1 VETCEA
7 KFYFYLSYFILLFPF
22 FVLSSSVSFSASS
35 AVYQKLIIPSGRL
48 VGTHMHVPTIASY
61 FFFMPMSESAIGK
74 EWQGLHSQQ
83 GKGGGPCRGQLFC
96 LSSQRVLVA
105 HGS

>member
-1 VETCEA
+1 MWKHVRPSFIFIL
-7 KFYFYLSYFILLFPF
+7 FYFIVPF
-22 FVLSSSVSFSASS
+22 FVLYFSVSFSASS
-35 AVYQKLIIPSGRL
+35 AVYQKFIIPSGRL

-61 FFFMPMSESAIGK
+61 FFFFMPMSESAIGK